1 MIEIIQFT
9 VRAGWIAAFLL
20 VLWSLDS
27 KLYLKKMGEV
37 KERCTERVSFNIVE
51 WHKYAGVYHAIY
63 SFTYNNMD
71 MSIEGSVKR
80 TDKEVEFTQLMVNP
94 DNLTE
99 IFEPD
104 FDFNCRE
111 IKTNLILG
119 IIIAIITIPI
129 SLYYLEIR

>member
-1 MIEIIQFT
+1 MVEIIQFT

-51 WHKYAGVYHAIY
+51 WHKHAGTYRAIY
-63 SFTYNNMD
+63 SFTYNGMD

-80 TDKEVEFTQLMVNP
+80 TGKEVRFTWLMVNP

-104 FDFNCRE
+104 FDFNYRR

-119 IIIAIITIPI
+119 VIIAIITVPI